1 MQKKLK
7 KQIYDLIKE
16 TPCKKNFICVESN
29 FEQLGK
35 IENIGLENYLQC
47 LEKKPWR
54 CGFSVSTG
62 KNNFCT
68 CPIRMLIYKNMKN

>member
-29 FEQLGK
+29 FEQLCK
-35 IENIGLENYLQC
+35 AVDIGLENYLEC
-47 LEKKPWR
+47 REKKPWH
-54 CGFSVSTG
+54 CNLSSSTE
-62 KNNFCT
+62 KFCFCS
-68 CPIRMLIYKNMKN
+68 CPIRKLIYKNLNK